1 MNQLIVRISD
11 YIFQNS
17 RKVRKEVRSIM
28 GGNILELESEKLIA
42 KGEVL
47 GEEKLR
53 ILISYLIRDN
63 RSDEIQL
70 LVADEDKRK
79 ALYTEYHL

>member
-1 MNQLIVRISD
+1 
-11 YIFQNS
+11 
-17 RKVRKEVRSIM
+17 M

>member
-1 MNQLIVRISD
+1 
-11 YIFQNS
+11 
-17 RKVRKEVRSIM
+17 M

-42 KGEVL
+42 KGEVH